1 MSFHIPK
8 IIRLEVT
15 DSTNKEA
22 FRHLAHEELPEGS
35 VIWTSHQ
42 IAGQGHGGTSWES
55 EPGKNLL
62 FSLILRPE
70 FLPPDRQFRLN
81 QVISIGTM
89 EGIYALS
96 GMKGFCIKWPND
108 IYFQNGKVSGMLIEN
123 SILGDRFQVSVVGIG
138 INLNQQAFNS
148 GALNPVSLRN
158 IVEKEFD
165 LQQALNMVVG
175 KILHWYQRLKSGQ
188 FVQIEEAYYR
198 NLLGYQTERQFR
210 DEKGVFS
217 GKIKGVDKH
226 GRLLIITNNRK
237 QLAYELKQVRFL

>member
-1 MSFHIPK
+1 MSFPIPK

-35 VIWTSHQ
+35 VIWASHQ

-62 FSLILRPE
+62 FSLILYPE

-89 EGIYALS
+89 EGITAFS
-96 GMKGFCIKWPND
+96 GLNGFCIKWPND
-108 IYFQNGKVSGMLIEN
+108 IYFRNGKVSGMLIEN
-123 SILGDRFQVSVVGIG
+123 SILGNKFQVSVVGIG
-138 INLNQQAFNS
+138 INLNQQVFTSKAP
-148 GALNPVSLRN
+148 NPLSLRN
-158 IVEKEFD
+158 IAGKEFD
-165 LQQALNMVVG
+165 LQQALNEVIGRIM
-175 KILHWYQRLKSGQ
+175 HWYQQLKSGQ
-188 FVQIEEAYYR
+188 FIQIEETYYS

-226 GRLLIITNNRK
+226 GRLLIITSNGK
-237 QLAYELKQVRFL
+237 QLAFELKQVRFL